1 MFQTLEKRQKI
12 KTTLIAISIAL
23 AAAFVILLVYGM
35 ISVRP
40 KNIDKASKLGQY
52 YEFNSSSLP
61 SESNELKKELGLQRT
76 VFVDDKVQDD
86 EVLSNV
92 EDTTN
97 LAHHAKPRISIL
109 VTNLGLNPLSTELA
123 LSLPKEVSLG
133 FLPYTTS
140 LKHLLQKAHENGH
153 EIFMYLPFETKRY
166 PDDSPGQLPLLLS
179 LDDAENIHRMHTLL
193 HSFDGYVGVYGIPS
207 EVFTNNSSKNGAILG
222 EIAGKK
228 LKLLISN
235 NIAPTGEMANLVI
248 SSDVIIDTEPTIPAI
263 KKQLDTLVA
272 LAKSGKKAIG
282 YAGSYPVTI
291 YTLKAWLP
299 TLEAMGIE
307 VVPVTYTTSKGVQQ

>member
-1 MFQTLEKRQKI
+1 MFQTRENRQKL
-12 KTTLIAISIAL
+12 KTLLIAVSLVL
-23 AAAFVILLVYGM
+23 AVMFVILCIYGI

-61 SESNELKKELGLQRT
+61 SQSNGLQKELGLERS
-76 VFVDDKVQDD
+76 VFVGDKVEDD
-86 EVLSNV
+86 EMIG
-92 EDTTN
+92 DTKEV
-97 LAHHAKPRISIL
+97 AKIVHAKPRIAIL
-109 VTNLGLNPLSTELA
+109 VTNLGLNPSSTELA

-140 LKHLLQKAHENGH
+140 LKPMLQKAHENGH
-153 EIFMYLPFETKRY
+153 EIFMYLPFETKKY
-166 PDDSPGQLPLLLS
+166 PDDSPGQMPLLLS
-179 LDDAENIHRMHTLL
+179 LGDAENIQRMHKLL
-193 HSFDGYVGVYGIPS
+193 HSFDGYVGVYGAPN
-207 EVFTNNSSKNGAILG
+207 EVFTSDNSKIGAVLG

-228 LKLLISN
+228 LKLFISN
-235 NIAPTGEMANLVI
+235 NILPTGEAEELII
-248 SSDVIIDTEPTIPAI
+248 SSTVIIDTEPNIPAI

-272 LAKSGKKAIG
+272 LAKSGKSAIG
-282 YAGSYPVTI
+282 YAGNYPVTI

-307 VVPVTYTTSKGVQQ
+307 VVPVASIASRGVK